1 MDGDCSLQIPAC
13 TAAVQLSTIHAA
25 DLWQCRSRLSHN
37 KLAAFRA
44 DHACSFADRTSRVR
58 DATALHTGVRIC
70 IRSFRTWRVLSLR

>member
-13 TAAVQLSTIHAA
+13 IAAVQLSTIHAA

-58 DATALHTGVRIC
+58 DAGRHVTYEGAHIAL
-70 IRSFRTWRVLSLR
+70 RTWRVSLR